1 MKSTIGTRFPRTLV
15 AAGYLLISL
24 LAGNIMYLWYYE
36 WEKIETLETESRLI
50 NGFRQNMYHVYGQ
63 IARLSLLG
71 KSVLGWE
78 HGDLEHYHVQRMVM
92 DSILCRFKVI
102 YPAERINSVR
112 HLLEDRELQMRRIVQ
127 VLDEQQALNEKNE

>member
-1 MKSTIGTRFPRTLV
+1 
-15 AAGYLLISL
+15 
-24 LAGNIMYLWYYE
+24 
-36 WEKIETLETESRLI
+36 
-50 NGFRQNMYHVYGQ
+50 MYHVYGQ

-71 KSVLGWE
+71 ESVLGWE

-112 HLLEDRELQMRRIVQ
+112 HLLEDREQQMRRIVQ
-127 VLDEQQALNEKNE
+127 VLDEQQAFNEKNE